1 MAKTAQPKSD
11 RRKPVSRKKEV
22 ARLPVTDE
30 AIAAKAFEY
39 YCSRG
44 GGHGRDIEDWLAAER
59 EMRVP
64 DAPRPEGS

>member
-1 MAKTAQPKSD
+1 MARTALPKSD

-22 ARLPVTDE
+22 APVPVSDE

-44 GGHGRDIEDWLAAER
+44 GGHGRDLEDWLAAER
-59 EMRVP
+59 ELR
-64 DAPRPEGS
+64 ATS